1 VGTLPSARGG
11 TTLTRDLPGRFEAL
25 LRRSRQRS
33 EAAGPEPLAR
43 DCGGGISLLL
53 PDEADLLPASVVTI
67 SRSSETL
74 RFPARLR
81 RHHSQSS
88 QERFPEPIGRRQ
100 LPVNTRV
107 LVFPANLGPKDA
119 DDNISAGVD
128 AIPDCLPVNFSNL
141 NCERRG
147 AIGEAVESPPQP
159 SARVT
164 ANDAN
169 GYCSPAPREVL
180 LPKAVPRPF
189 T

>member
-1 VGTLPSARGG
+1 M
-11 TTLTRDLPGRFEAL
+11 
-25 LRRSRQRS
+25 
-33 EAAGPEPLAR
+33 
-43 DCGGGISLLL
+43 
-53 PDEADLLPASVVTI
+53 LPASVVTI

-88 QERFPEPIGRRQ
+88 QEGFPEAIGRRQ

-119 DDNISAGVD
+119 DDNIGAGVD